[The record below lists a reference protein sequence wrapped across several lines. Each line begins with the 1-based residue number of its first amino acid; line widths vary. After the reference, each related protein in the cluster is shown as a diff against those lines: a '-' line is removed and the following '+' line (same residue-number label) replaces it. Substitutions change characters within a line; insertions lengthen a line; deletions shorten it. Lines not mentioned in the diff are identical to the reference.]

1 MADRPR
7 IIGIDL
13 GTTNTLVASVKNR
26 IPKIVPT
33 DRGNLILP
41 SVVALSAKGDLMVGG
56 VAKDQMVTNPR
67 NTLYG
72 TKRLIGRKYNSRVV
86 EELKGYFKYDIVEAP
101 DGDAAVMLGGHI
113 YTLPQ
118 VSSVILKQ
126 LKTIAEQFMGGPIE
140 EAVISVPAY
149 YTDSQ
154 RQAVKEA
161 GKLAGFD
168 VKRIVNEPTAAALAY
183 GFNRGLDQKI
193 LVYDLGGGTFDV
205 SVLHLTGNVFEVLAT
220 GGDTFLGGVDFDNR
234 VIDYVLEKF
243 WEETKVDLSQSPIA
257 MQRIKNAA
265 EAAKIDLTLIPNVV
279 IDLPFIEERKGKPM
293 DLRIPLTREN
303 LNALTMDLVD
313 RTFEICDRVLEEK
326 GISRSE
332 IDEIILVGG
341 QSRMPLVQQRI
352 QEHFGKPPRKGVH
365 PDECVALGAAL
376 LADSLGSIDA
386 VTLLD
391 AVSMPIGY
399 ALPNGRVRRV
409 IEKNSRIPLVKSFRL
424 PAPEGAGRALHRDG
438 HLPGRQRPAWWTTS
452 TWARSG
458 CRPSRRGGRSTSGST
473 RSACCRSS
481 SRRPAAPSASSWP
494 PGTRRSCS
502 RRSWRAWPRSGPRR
516 PSRRLPRRPPTR
528 RAVGCS
534 PASRASSAGGSES
547 GMATFPS
554 KEWCEQAVRLLNED
568 PERSLAAQGW
578 QGEIGVIVDAEPG
591 KLTRAFVAYV
601 VPNNS
606 RIETLRVLD
615 DPDDLDEFEPAY
627 LARAPYSV
635 WKQLLQGSLDPV
647 EAVLRRRIAV
657 KGDLQQLVERLRFKG
672 IADRLFTQLQT
683 EYMDEQ

>member
-33 DRGNLILP
+33 DRGNLVLP
-41 SVVALSAKGDLMVGG
+41 SVVALSVKGELLVGG
-56 VAKDQMVTNPR
+56 VAKDQMVTNPT

-72 TKRLIGRKYNSRVV
+72 TKRLIGRKYQSRVV
-86 EELKGYFKYDIVEAP
+86 EDLKGYFKYDIVEGP
-101 DGDAAVMLGGHI
+101 DGDAAVTLGGRV
-113 YTLPQ
+113 YTLAE
-118 VSSVILKQ
+118 VSSFILKQ
-126 LKTIAEQFMGGPIE
+126 IKTMAEQFLGGPID

-161 GKLAGFD
+161 GRLAGFN

-234 VIDYVLEKF
+234 VVDYVLEKV
-243 WEETKVDLSQSPIA
+243 WEESKIDLSGNPIA

-265 EAAKIDLTLIPNVV
+265 EAAKIDLTLIPNVL
-279 IDLPFIEERKGKPM
+279 IDLPFLEERKGKPV
-293 DLRIPLTREN
+293 DVRIPLTREN

-313 RTFEICDRVLEEK
+313 RTFELCDRVLAEK
-326 GISRSE
+326 GINRSE

-376 LADSLGSIDA
+376 LAESLGSIDA

-409 IEKNSRIPLVKSFRL
+409 IDKNTIIPVVKSFRL
-424 PAPEGAGRALHRDG
+424 PPPKDPGAPFIEIDIFQGDSDLLVDNEYLGTLKVPAESAGRKIDFRLNEEC
-438 HLPGRQRPAWWTTS
+438 LLQVLVEEPG
-452 TWARSG
+452 
-458 CRPSRRGGRSTSGST
+458 
-473 RSACCRSS
+473 
-481 SRRPAAPSASSWP
+481 
-494 PGTRRSCS
+494 
-502 RRSWRAWPRSGPRR
+502 GPRR
-516 PSRRLPRRPPTR
+516 IELATRDTPELLKKELARVAEERALKVRQNSNAPS
-528 RAVGCS
+528 S
-534 PASRASSAGGSES
+534 QQEGGSGLFS
-547 GMATFPS
+547 SIKSIF
-554 KEWCEQAVRLLNED
+554 
-568 PERSLAAQGW
+568 
-578 QGEIGVIVDAEPG
+578 
-591 KLTRAFVAYV
+591 
-601 VPNNS
+601 
-606 RIETLRVLD
+606 
-615 DPDDLDEFEPAY
+615 
-627 LARAPYSV
+627 
-635 WKQLLQGSLDPV
+635 
-647 EAVLRRRIAV
+647 RR
-657 KGDLQQLVERLRFKG
+657 G
-672 IADRLFTQLQT
+672 
-683 EYMDEQ
+683 